1 MKVQRRDRGFYKLR
15 IEHEDDLY
23 TLNLLLEPGDHV
35 GASTERREAQQAD
48 RLRPE
53 RTAKKKLRLTLK
65 LEQVEYQPFGQ
76 RLRCHGLITKAPRD
90 MGEYHTLLLGPGDD
104 LTLSKAHWLPHQHR
118 WLREAAQPRAVALAV
133 AVESDLLV
141 LAELRSYGL
150 RELKTLRRAGSK
162 RGGGEDQTDFFARG
176 VEQAAEALPA
186 GATLVLIGPGF
197 AKEDFAVAGR
207 AAAPEV
213 FARAAQVNAAQ
224 GGLAGITEA
233 LRAGSLP
240 ASVAQERL
248 QRELAAVEALL
259 AALAHDLGT
268 YGRAEVRTALEAGA
282 VETLLLLQPETRTRR
297 GRRLLALAEQQRA
310 AVVEVSPHHLGGE
323 TLAGLGGAAAVLR
336 YRVG

>member
-197 AKEDFAVAGR
+197 AKEDFVVAGR

-224 GGLAGITEA
+224 GG
-233 LRAGSLP
+233 AGSLP